1 MNKETKQILDSL
13 ITRAKTMEYTVMEIE
28 LKTIRRQ
35 LAREQMQVSY
45 FIKNLIWFFEEETVT
60 EKIDFELML
69 KMYKNFMHHDLLTR
83 LNELDLKFD

>member
-1 MNKETKQILDSL
+1 METIKKIDSL
-13 ITRAKTMEYTVMEIE
+13 IALANQNQNSLIEIE

-35 LAREQMQVSY
+35 LSREKMQISY

-69 KMYKNFMHHDLLTR
+69 KMYKDFMHHDLLTR
-83 LNELDLKFD
+83 LNELDWELNSI

>member
-1 MNKETKQILDSL
+1 MNKEAQQILDSL
-13 ITRAKTMEYTVMEIE
+13 ITRAKTMEYTVIEIE

-35 LAREQMQVSY
+35 LAREQMQISY

-69 KMYKNFMHHDLLTR
+69 KMYKDFMHHDLLTR